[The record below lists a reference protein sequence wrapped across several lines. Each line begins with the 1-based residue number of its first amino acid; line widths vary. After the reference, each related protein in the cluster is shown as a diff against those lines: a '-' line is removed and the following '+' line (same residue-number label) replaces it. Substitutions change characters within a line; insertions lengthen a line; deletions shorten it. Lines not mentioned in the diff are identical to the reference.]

1 MNSLTQYKNYADFNT
16 VTFQGR
22 VYSAKICMGNAGEFL
37 AVTVIANLTK
47 DKSVTIEFK
56 NNNGLMK
63 LFNNGN
69 LPIGR
74 VVTVVGR
81 INAVSETYFDKKTGQ
96 TLMLKSPKID
106 LGFDASI
113 PNGGLGP
120 IPAAVKAQRAVG
132 GTVVNNAPVD
142 EAPNFDEDP
151 LMEDDAPVETTA
163 PAAELL
169 AKPVLF

>member
-1 MNSLTQYKNYADFNT
+1 MTQYKNYADFNT

-37 AVTVIANLTK
+37 AVTVIANLTE

-56 NNNGLMK
+56 NSNGLMK
-63 LFNNGN
+63 LYNNGK
-69 LPIGR
+69 LHIGR

-113 PNGGLGP
+113 PTGGLGP
-120 IPAAVKAQRAVG
+120 IPAAKAQRAVG

-142 EAPNFDEDP
+142 ETPDFDEDP
-151 LMEDDAPVETTA
+151 LMEDDAPVETTE

>member
-1 MNSLTQYKNYADFNT
+1 
-16 VTFQGR
+16 
-22 VYSAKICMGNAGEFL
+22 MGNAGEFL
-37 AVTVIANLTK
+37 AVTVIANLTE

-56 NNNGLMK
+56 NSNGLMK
-63 LFNNGN
+63 LYNNGK
-69 LPIGR
+69 LHIGR

-113 PNGGLGP
+113 PTGGLGP
-120 IPAAVKAQRAVG
+120 IPAAAKAQRAVG

-142 EAPNFDEDP
+142 EAPDFDEDP
-151 LMEDDAPVETTA
+151 LMEDDAPVETTE